1 MHSTCDLLDMTLQ
14 LYKYCGVW
22 NNSLS
27 IGNMIWP
34 PVNKYTVEVRVATC
48 SYSTLLWNF
57 EGEHVFVSNDMRRCQ
72 NLVHMSRI
80 NIDSEV
86 WFLFLSLQPVE
97 FWSLRYAAC
106 QLCDPQ
112 HLVQM
117 ERHFGEESSDKLTS
131 SLLTMLLCQHDLTNR
146 LSLCFRYDYRFGGL
160 SLLDIIGN
168 ICFCKFSGNDTQEMV
183 MHRHNCNALGSY
195 RFWVVLR
202 CSVHVR
208 NHLQTLLAKFV
219 FAYFDHTLVKHFF
232 SLPPARIL
240 NHSSQWFWLSHS
252 KLFLPSF
259 VDTTT
264 FPNRIYGLCMTLF
277 TFALAHLI
285 FFTAFESSGQHGNTP
300 TNCSAYHHV
309 VWQKICSEKTHTFA
323 GSDVL
328 CLGNWR
334 FTDIQK
340 VDALLQETAT
350 FRSPRVQESAVLNP
364 W

>member
-1 MHSTCDLLDMTLQ
+1 MATCKQIHRGCLAM
-14 LYKYCGVW
+14 
-22 NNSLS
+22 
-27 IGNMIWP
+27 M
-34 PVNKYTVEVRVATC
+34 VEVRVATC
-48 SYSTLLWNF
+48 SYSTLLWDF

-72 NLVHMSRI
+72 NLVHLSRI

-106 QLCDPQ
+106 QLWDPQ
-112 HLVQM
+112 HLVRM
-117 ERHFGEESSDKLTS
+117 ERHFGGESSDKLTS
-131 SLLTMLLCQHDLTNR
+131 SLLTMLLCQHNLTNR
-146 LSLCFRYDYRFGGL
+146 LSLWFRYDFRFGGL

-202 CSVHVR
+202 CFVHVR

-240 NHSSQWFWLSHS
+240 NHSSQRFWLSHS
-252 KLFLPSF
+252 KLFLPPF

-264 FPNRIYGLCMTLF
+264 FPNRINGLCMTLF

-285 FFTAFESSGQHGNTP
+285 FFHSLWKLWAAWKHPNKLFSLSSWRM
-300 TNCSAYHHV
+300 A
-309 VWQKICSEKTHTFA
+309 KICSEKTHTFA
-323 GSDVL
+323 GSNVL

-350 FRSPRVQESAVLNP
+350 FRSPRVQESAVLNR